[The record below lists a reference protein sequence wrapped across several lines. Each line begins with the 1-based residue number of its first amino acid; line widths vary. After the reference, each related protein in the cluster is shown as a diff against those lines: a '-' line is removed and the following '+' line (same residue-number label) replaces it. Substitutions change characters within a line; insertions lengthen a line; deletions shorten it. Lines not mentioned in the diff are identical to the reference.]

1 MKYGENTWAAVRGYV
16 DAVTAAAATLIDHQK
31 EMFEAI
37 RSETPAD
44 SVELN
49 VRLLGKTA
57 KAFDGM
63 RPI

>member
-1 MKYGENTWAAVRGYV
+1 MNRDLGVWTYKDFALV
-16 DAVTAAAATLIDHQK
+16 LIDYQE

-44 SVELN
+44 LLELD
-49 VRLLGKTA
+49 VRLLAKTA

-63 RPI
+63 RPT